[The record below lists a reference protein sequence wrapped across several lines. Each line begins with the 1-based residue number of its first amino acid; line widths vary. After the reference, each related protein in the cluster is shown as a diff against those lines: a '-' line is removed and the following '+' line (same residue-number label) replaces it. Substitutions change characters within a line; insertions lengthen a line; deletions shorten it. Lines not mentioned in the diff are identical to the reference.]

1 MKIHKLLILVVF
13 SLMSIA
19 VAAQENNVPGAGGG
33 TSCSCSDSTAKCSS
47 SASCSN
53 GNAVCVCSENGCTSY
68 CINNNGAMGDFP
80 DSKNLSSN
88 LQKTDNKEIGVV
100 LTKALGKTVSFV
112 PYKADFRFDAQS
124 QPADHWDVLQYLA
137 QNGELKI
144 NNGDF
149 ATWKKIREIV
159 NAGKV
164 NFCTSNIT
172 VGALVNELSF
182 FGGRKYQ
189 IVSGSPNEKL
199 SADIKGL
206 NIEGI
211 INALEKHH
219 QLLIEQK

>member
-1 MKIHKLLILVVF
+1 
-13 SLMSIA
+13 MSIGA
-19 VAAQENNVPGAGGG
+19 AAQENNVPAAGG
-33 TSCSCSDSTAKCSS
+33 TSCSCSDPTAKCDS
-47 SASCSN
+47 SANCP
-53 GNAVCVCSENGCTSY
+53 NANAICVCSENGCTSY

-80 DSKNLSSN
+80 APKNLSSI
-88 LQKTDNKEIGVV
+88 LQKAGNKEIGVI

-112 PYKADFRFDAQS
+112 PYKSDFGFDAQS
-124 QPADHWDVLQYLA
+124 PPADHWDVLQYLA

-149 ATWKKIREIV
+149 GTWKKIREIV

-164 NFCTSNIT
+164 NFCTSSIT

-189 IVSGSPNEKL
+189 VVSGNPNERL